1 MINYTR
7 QSLISHELLVI
18 TYIPSKIKLNNLTT
32 SSACPVAA
40 PDFSK
45 AFNQESRSSS
55 ELKPSL
61 KSVIKNIRTQNDH
74 INLPHTITPGGH
86 TCIFI
91 LCLLKTRLNLPTSWT
106 VEEAGNFYHGIPIL
120 KTSCFTLQLSIST
133 YKFSRMISIYFIK
146 EFIVDKI
153 C

>member
-1 MINYTR
+1 MINYTT

-74 INLPHTITPGGH
+74 INLPHTITVGRH
-86 TCIFI
+86 THIM
-91 LCLLKTRLNLPTSWT
+91 CLLKTRLNLSTSWT

-120 KTSCFTLQLSIST
+120 KTSRFTLFYPST
-133 YKFSRMISIYFIK
+133 PNIYTQILQNDLY
-146 EFIVDKI
+146 ILHQRI
-153 C
+153 T

>member
-91 LCLLKTRLNLPTSWT
+91 LCLLKTRLNLSTSWT
-106 VEEAGNFYHGIPIL
+106 VEEAGNFYHGIPIIIKNL
-120 KTSCFTLQLSIST
+120 LLYPSTLN
-133 YKFSRMISIYFIK
+133 
-146 EFIVDKI
+146 I
-153 C
+153 CIQILQNDLHIFH

>member
-7 QSLISHELLVI
+7 QSPLRHELLVI

-74 INLPHTITPGGH
+74 INLPHTITVGRH
-86 TCIFI
+86 THIM
-91 LCLLKTRLNLPTSWT
+91 CLLKTRLNLSTSWT

-120 KTSCFTLQLSIST
+120 KTSRFTLFYPSTPNIYTQLLQNDLYI
-133 YKFSRMISIYFIK
+133 FH
-146 EFIVDKI
+146 
-153 C
+153 

>member
-1 MINYTR
+1 M
-7 QSLISHELLVI
+7 I

-74 INLPHTITPGGH
+74 INLPHSITPGGH

-91 LCLLKTRLNLPTSWT
+91 LCLLKTRLNLSTSWT

-120 KTSCFTLQLSIST
+120 KTSCFTLQLSISA

>member
-74 INLPHTITPGGH
+74 INLPLSITPGGH

-91 LCLLKTRLNLPTSWT
+91 LCLLKTRLNLSTSWT

-120 KTSCFTLQLSIST
+120 KTSCFTLQLSISA

>member
-74 INLPHTITPGGH
+74 VNLPHTITPGGH

-91 LCLLKTRLNLPTSWT
+91 LCLLKTRLNLSTSWT

-120 KTSCFTLQLSIST
+120 KTSCFTLQLSRSA

>member
-1 MINYTR
+1 M
-7 QSLISHELLVI
+7 I

-74 INLPHTITPGGH
+74 INLPHTITVGWH
-86 TCIFI
+86 TCIM
-91 LCLLKTRLNLPTSWT
+91 CLLKTRLNLSTSWT

-120 KTSCFTLQLSIST
+120 KTSRFTLFYPST
-133 YKFSRMISIYFIK
+133 PNIYTQILQNDVYIFH
-146 EFIVDKI
+146 
-153 C
+153 

>member
-91 LCLLKTRLNLPTSWT
+91 LCLLKTRLNLSTSWT

>member
-7 QSLISHELLVI
+7 QGLISHELLVI

-91 LCLLKTRLNLPTSWT
+91 LCLLKTRLNLSTSWT

-120 KTSCFTLQLSIST
+120 KTSCFTLQLSTSA

>member
-91 LCLLKTRLNLPTSWT
+91 LCLLKTRLNLSTSWT

-120 KTSCFTLQLSIST
+120 KTSCFTLQLSISA
-133 YKFSRMISIYFIK
+133 YKFSRMISIYIFH
-146 EFIVDKI
+146 
-153 C
+153 

>member
-1 MINYTR
+1 MINYTP

-18 TYIPSKIKLNNLTT
+18 THIPSKIKLNNLTT

-91 LCLLKTRLNLPTSWT
+91 LCLLKTRLNLSTSWT

-120 KTSCFTLQLSIST
+120 KTSCFTLQLSISA

>member
-74 INLPHTITPGGH
+74 INLPHSITPGGH

-91 LCLLKTRLNLPTSWT
+91 LCLLKTRLNLSTSWT

-120 KTSCFTLQLSIST
+120 KTPCFTLQLSISA

>member
-74 INLPHTITPGGH
+74 INLPHSITPGGH

-91 LCLLKTRLNLPTSWT
+91 LCLLKTRLNLSTSWT

-120 KTSCFTLQLSIST
+120 KTSCFTLQLSISA
-133 YKFSRMISIYFIK
+133 YKFSRMISIYIFH
-146 EFIVDKI
+146 
-153 C
+153 

>member
-1 MINYTR
+1 MINCTR

-74 INLPHTITPGGH
+74 INLPHSITPGGH

-91 LCLLKTRLNLPTSWT
+91 LCLLKTRLNLSTSWT

-120 KTSCFTLQLSIST
+120 KTSCFTLQLSISA

>member
-91 LCLLKTRLNLPTSWT
+91 LCLLKTRLNLSTSWT

-120 KTSCFTLQLSIST
+120 KTSCFTFQLSISA

>member
-91 LCLLKTRLNLPTSWT
+91 LCLLKTRLNLSTSWT

-120 KTSCFTLQLSIST
+120 KTSCFTLQLSISA

>member
-74 INLPHTITPGGH
+74 INLPHTITPGGR

-91 LCLLKTRLNLPTSWT
+91 LCLLKTRLNLSTSWT

-120 KTSCFTLQLSIST
+120 KTPCFTLQLSISA

>member
-74 INLPHTITPGGH
+74 INLPHSITPGGH

-91 LCLLKTRLNLPTSWT
+91 LCLLKTRLNLSTSWT

-120 KTSCFTLQLSIST
+120 KTSCFTLQLSISA

>member
-1 MINYTR
+1 M
-7 QSLISHELLVI
+7 I
-18 TYIPSKIKLNNLTT
+18 TYIPSKVKLNNLTT

-74 INLPHTITPGGH
+74 INLPHTITVGRH
-86 TCIFI
+86 TRIM
-91 LCLLKTRLNLPTSWT
+91 CLLKTRLYLSTSWI
-106 VEEAGNFYHGIPIL
+106 VEEGGPNFYHGIPIL
-120 KTSCFTLQLSIST
+120 KTSRFTLFYPST
-133 YKFSRMISIYFIK
+133 PNIYTQILQNDLHIFH
-146 EFIVDKI
+146 
-153 C
+153 